1 MKPTT
6 DAQTLIDLEFDK
18 ILEWCAGFALS
29 DRTKQKILNTSPLSD
44 FDQLQESLSQLQDLK
59 RIKDAERG
67 FPSLEFEELDQ
78 ELRLLKI
85 KNAVVPLSGILKI
98 HQASFLVNS
107 IIEFFEEHAEQSY
120 VDLEKVLANTYKTM
134 DIIVPIEKV
143 IDPSGQIK
151 DSASTELKS
160 IRDAIQSTQRQ
171 IKRNFDKEL
180 RKLSKTNLLSDTKET
195 VINNRRV
202 FSIKSSYKKQF
213 PGLVL
218 GSSKTGNVAHIE
230 PEVNMALNV
239 ELDHLFID
247 EEKEIYKILRDLT
260 KEMAAHDWLI
270 RAYNKVL
277 HDLDLIHAKHR
288 LSIAMKAVKPNLIK
302 ERVIDVKGALH
313 PLLNA
318 KNNKENK
325 PTYGQDVCLNQQQR
339 ILVISGPNAGGK
351 SITLKTLGL
360 FQVMVQSGLF
370 IPAKED
376 NRFGLFRQ
384 IYSEIGDNQSIENE
398 LSTYSYRLKRMKK
411 FLALADTDTL
421 LLLDEFGT
429 GSDPELGG
437 ALAESFFESLYR
449 KKYSAS

>member
-120 VDLEKVLANTYKTM
+120 GDLEKVLANTYKTM

-160 IRDAIQSTQRQ
+160 IRDDIRSTQRQ

-302 ERVIDVKGALH
+302 ERVID
-313 PLLNA
+313 
-318 KNNKENK
+318 
-325 PTYGQDVCLNQQQR
+325 
-339 ILVISGPNAGGK
+339 
-351 SITLKTLGL
+351 
-360 FQVMVQSGLF
+360 
-370 IPAKED
+370 
-376 NRFGLFRQ
+376 
-384 IYSEIGDNQSIENE
+384 
-398 LSTYSYRLKRMKK
+398 
-411 FLALADTDTL
+411 
-421 LLLDEFGT
+421 
-429 GSDPELGG
+429 
-437 ALAESFFESLYR
+437 
-449 KKYSAS
+449 

>member
-160 IRDAIQSTQRQ
+160 IRDAIRSTQRQ

-270 RAYNKVL
+270 RAYPCQTPSFYCYESCK
-277 HDLDLIHAKHR
+277 AK
-288 LSIAMKAVKPNLIK
+288 SN
-302 ERVIDVKGALH
+302 
-313 PLLNA
+313 
-318 KNNKENK
+318 
-325 PTYGQDVCLNQQQR
+325 
-339 ILVISGPNAGGK
+339 
-351 SITLKTLGL
+351 
-360 FQVMVQSGLF
+360 
-370 IPAKED
+370 
-376 NRFGLFRQ
+376 
-384 IYSEIGDNQSIENE
+384 
-398 LSTYSYRLKRMKK
+398 
-411 FLALADTDTL
+411 
-421 LLLDEFGT
+421 
-429 GSDPELGG
+429 
-437 ALAESFFESLYR
+437 
-449 KKYSAS
+449 

>member
-107 IIEFFEEHAEQSY
+107 IIEFFEEHAEQTY

-143 IDPSGQIK
+143 IDPAGQIK

-160 IRDAIQSTQRQ
+160 IRDSIRSTQRQ

-277 HDLDLIHAKHR
+277 HY
-288 LSIAMKAVKPNLIK
+288 P
-302 ERVIDVKGALH
+302 
-313 PLLNA
+313 
-318 KNNKENK
+318 
-325 PTYGQDVCLNQQQR
+325 
-339 ILVISGPNAGGK
+339 
-351 SITLKTLGL
+351 
-360 FQVMVQSGLF
+360 
-370 IPAKED
+370 
-376 NRFGLFRQ
+376 
-384 IYSEIGDNQSIENE
+384 
-398 LSTYSYRLKRMKK
+398 SYCCLKRGQGIAFCK
-411 FLALADTDTL
+411 
-421 LLLDEFGT
+421 
-429 GSDPELGG
+429 
-437 ALAESFFESLYR
+437 R
-449 KKYSAS
+449 I